1 MPARVRS
8 MSAEDVR
15 RYLTENAFI
24 PATERVGAEIEWLTF
39 DPSDPSG
46 PVPFDRVQ
54 AAAAAATLRSRVTF
68 EPGGQIEL
76 STPPEHGLTPCIA
89 TLAADMAALRSALAG
104 RRAGIA
110 GIGLDPVRGHRRVL
124 RTPRYAAMERYFDEG
139 GPAGRRM
146 MCRTAAVQV
155 NVDAGP
161 EPAARWRLAH
171 QIGPVLAA
179 AFANSPLLEG
189 RRTPWRSA
197 RLATWW
203 AMDRTRTSPVPHD
216 GDPID
221 AWTRY
226 VLEANVMLIRTGD
239 DRYEPVM
246 ETLPF
251 ERWIERGHALGYP
264 TIDDLTYH
272 LTTLFPPIRP
282 RGWLEL
288 RMIDAQADPWWR
300 AAIAVP
306 VALLYD
312 RDAAGAALDVAPDG
326 DLWVE
331 AFSEGPSHPAL
342 REPVEA
348 CFDAALG
355 ALPRLGA
362 DPETIAA
369 VARFA
374 ARYAFRGRCP
384 ADDLIDEF
392 VARGGVPP
400 FEPATEPA
408 RSRP

>member
-1 MPARVRS
+1 

-15 RYLTENAFI
+15 RYLTEHAFV
-24 PATERVGAEIEWLTF
+24 PGAERVGAEIEWLTY
-39 DPSDPSG
+39 DSSDPNAA
-46 PVPFDRVQ
+46 VPFDRVRAGAS
-54 AAAAAATLRSRVTF
+54 AARLRSTLTF

-76 STPPEHGLTPCIA
+76 STPPEPGITACCA
-89 TLAADMAALRSALAG
+89 TLATDEEALRRTLAAQGVAL
-104 RRAGIA
+104 A

-124 RTPRYAAMERYFDEG
+124 ATPRYAAMERYFDEG

-155 NVDAGP
+155 NVDAGSD
-161 EPAARWRLAH
+161 PAARWGLAH
-171 QIGPVLAA
+171 RIGPVLAA

-203 AMDRTRTSPVPHD
+203 AMDRTRTSPVPQD
-216 GDPID
+216 ADPVE

-226 VLEANVMLIRTGD
+226 VLEANVMLIRTD
-239 DRYEPVM
+239 EDRYEPVM

-251 ERWIERGHALGYP
+251 ERWIEHGHPLGYP
-264 TIDDLTYH
+264 TLDDLAYH

-312 RDAAGAALDVAPDG
+312 EEAATVASDAAPEG

-331 AFSEGPSHPAL
+331 AFSEGPAHPAL
-342 REPVEA
+342 REAVEIF
-348 CFDAALG
+348 FDAALG

-362 DPETIAA
+362 DPATLGA

-392 VARGGVPP
+392 TAGRGVPP
-400 FEPATEPA
+400 SETTTETA
-408 RSRP
+408 GSRP